1 MPVEPVEPVEL
12 EACGQDGG
20 GTYPS
25 FYYFTLLLF
34 FFYIGACNSLDKL
47 LTIYIPNNP
56 NNSYTSF
63 TFYTQSQKHGI
74 KVQTK
79 KVKLY
84 IYSDFLLGAAGGRG
98 VGGVVWLK
106 G

>member
-1 MPVEPVEPVEL
+1 MPVEPVEL
-12 EACGQDGG
+12 EACGHEGG

-25 FYYFTLLLF
+25 FYYFILY
-34 FFYIGACNSLDKL
+34 FYTGDCNSHDKL

-56 NNSYTSF
+56 KNSYTSF

-79 KVKLY
+79 KVKVY
-84 IYSDFLLGAAGGRG
+84 IFSTSSWVRGTGGGLGESCG
-98 VGGVVWLK
+98 
-106 G
+106 

>member
-1 MPVEPVEPVEL
+1 MDRSGEVLIQVFIIL
-12 EACGQDGG
+12 L
-20 GTYPS
+20 
-25 FYYFTLLLF
+25 YY

-84 IYSDFLLGAAGGRG
+84 IYFHFLLGAGGGRG
-98 VGGVVWLK
+98 VRGVVWLK